1 MTQTEAARKLG
12 ITPQEF
18 RHETIGNFTNY
29 VKKKNILTEDDILT
43 YLKDME
49 TPLDRIAKDMFNI
62 TDKNKLLIIEID
74 DPDDFIYVMKET
86 LTEPMTYQK
95 IGERIG
101 TQKEWVRQII
111 NKSLRKLR
119 HPSCSRRLFPNY
131 PKYTKALQTYKTT
144 ERIYLTMENE
154 YINASTECKRML
166 HNIELA
172 KTTPKLKEQFEK
184 LFYQISQMNGSLL
197 SMTCISHLF
206 MIT

>member
-1 MTQTEAARKLG
+1 MAGRKNTNKEKIEKAKKELETLSAILGEILDDAMTQTEAARKLG

-86 LTEPMTYQK
+86 LTEKQFYVMSLRYGFDEEPMTYQK

-111 NKSLRKLR
+111 NKS
-119 HPSCSRRLFPNY
+119 F
-131 PKYTKALQTYKTT
+131 KYSS
-144 ERIYLTMENE
+144 I
-154 YINASTECKRML
+154 I
-166 HNIELA
+166 
-172 KTTPKLKEQFEK
+172 
-184 LFYQISQMNGSLL
+184 
-197 SMTCISHLF
+197 
-206 MIT
+206 

>member
-1 MTQTEAARKLG
+1 MAGRKNTNKEKIEKAKKELETLSAILGEILDDAMTQTEAARKLG

-86 LTEPMTYQK
+86 LTEKQFYVMSLRYGFDEEPMTYQK

-119 HPSCSRRLFPNY
+119 HPSCSRRLFPN
-131 PKYTKALQTYKTT
+131 
-144 ERIYLTMENE
+144 
-154 YINASTECKRML
+154 
-166 HNIELA
+166 
-172 KTTPKLKEQFEK
+172 
-184 LFYQISQMNGSLL
+184 
-197 SMTCISHLF
+197 
-206 MIT
+206 

>member
-1 MTQTEAARKLG
+1 MAGRKNTNKEKIEKAKKELETLSAILGEILDDAMTQTEAARKLG

-62 TDKNKLLIIEID
+62 TDKNKLLII
-74 DPDDFIYVMKET
+74 
-86 LTEPMTYQK
+86 LK
-95 IGERIG
+95 I
-101 TQKEWVRQII
+101 
-111 NKSLRKLR
+111 S
-119 HPSCSRRLFPNY
+119 
-131 PKYTKALQTYKTT
+131 
-144 ERIYLTMENE
+144 
-154 YINASTECKRML
+154 
-166 HNIELA
+166 
-172 KTTPKLKEQFEK
+172 
-184 LFYQISQMNGSLL
+184 QISQMNGSLL